1 MAKRR
6 RKKDELGIEG
16 ILLLISG
23 GITYLLFTS
32 SPIQHIYNDPQNG
45 MWLLLGTFMVVSV
58 VLAAIL
64 VVVLRIYRRATYK
77 PPTFEFN
84 VPQARLTPK
93 EFEEEV
99 AGLISVLTGYRTEVV
114 GGIGD
119 GGIDVKVF
127 DQKRMVGIVQCKR
140 YSPGKYLEPSHI
152 RELYTCKQQN
162 NVSTAYLVTTA
173 RFSQAS
179 KQLAKQLGIKLMDGD
194 DLERIRLRVREQ
206 AAKSK

>member
-6 RKKDELGIEG
+6 RKKSDAGIES
-16 ILLLISG
+16 ILMLVAG
-23 GITYLLFTS
+23 GITYYLFS
-32 SPIQHIYNDPQNG
+32 ESPIKHVYADPQNG
-45 MWLLLGTFMVVSV
+45 AMY
-58 VLAAIL
+58 IL
-64 VVVLRIYRRATYK
+64 VTWLVIGLTLMVLSLIVLRIYRRATYK

-99 AGLISVLTGYRTEVV
+99 AGLIAALTGYRTEVV

-127 DQKRMVGIVQCKR
+127 DQKRMIGIVQCKR

-152 RELYTCKQQN
+152 RELYACKQQN

-179 KQLAKQLGIKLMDGD
+179 QQLARQLGIKLMDGD

-206 AAKSK
+206 AAVK